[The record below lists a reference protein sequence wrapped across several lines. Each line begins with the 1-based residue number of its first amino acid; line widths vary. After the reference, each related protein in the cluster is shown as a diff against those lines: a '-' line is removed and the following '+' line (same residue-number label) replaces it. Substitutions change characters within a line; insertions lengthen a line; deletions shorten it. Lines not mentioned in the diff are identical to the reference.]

1 MSASGPWE
9 RFVCGEPVPWF
20 NGPTHTHPRFALDTV
35 AGRHVLLG
43 FFASAG
49 EAAGAGML
57 RAVAANRALFDD
69 DRVCFF
75 GVTTN
80 PGDDAADQVTPQLP
94 GIRYFLD
101 YDFSLSRGY
110 GAVGADGVYTGFW
123 LLLDPTLRV
132 LMAAPAAEADRVMSA
147 VAALPSPD
155 LHAGMAVQA
164 PVLVVPRVFE
174 PDFCRLLIALHQDRG
189 GLDSGVM
196 NEVDGRLVGVYD
208 YSRKR
213 RRDYFMEEEALCQ
226 AATQRIA
233 RRLLPQVR
241 QAFAFEATRMERHV
255 VACYDA
261 AEGGYFRPHRDNT
274 SAGTAHRRFAVTLN
288 LNTEDYEGGELRFP
302 EFGPHTYRAPTGGA
316 VVFSCSLLH
325 EALPV
330 TRGRR
335 YAYLPFLFDEAGER
349 QQREYR
355 EWAAQADAKSTD

>member
-1 MSASGPWE
+1 M
-9 RFVCGEPVPWF
+9 PWF

-49 EAAGAGML
+49 EGAGADML

-75 GVTTN
+75 GVTTDA
-80 PGDDAADQVTPQLP
+80 GDDAAGRVTPQLP

-101 YDFSLSRGY
+101 YDASLSRGY
-110 GAVGADGVYTGFW
+110 GAVDAGGGHTGFW

-132 LMAAPAAEADRVMSA
+132 LMAAPAAEAERVMAA
-147 VAALPSPD
+147 VVALPPPA
-155 LHAGMAVQA
+155 LHSGMEVQA

-174 PDFCRLLIALHQDRG
+174 PDFCRLLIALHQHHG

-208 YSRKR
+208 YTRKR
-213 RRDYFMEEEALCQ
+213 RRDYFMKEEALCQ

-261 AEGGYFRPHRDNT
+261 EEGGYFRPHRDNT

-302 EFGPHTYRAPTGGA
+302 EFGPRTYRAPTGGA

-330 TRGRR
+330 TQGRR

-355 EWAAQADAKSTD
+355 EWAAQADTPPGD